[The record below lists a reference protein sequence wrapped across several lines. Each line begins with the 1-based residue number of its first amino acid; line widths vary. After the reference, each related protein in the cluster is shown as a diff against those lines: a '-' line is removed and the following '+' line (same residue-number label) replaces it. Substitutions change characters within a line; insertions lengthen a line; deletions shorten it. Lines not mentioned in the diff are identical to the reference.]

1 MVYLVFDRIYFRFY
15 YQEFIVK
22 YIIIQKDKKSKPMT
36 LEAFKKIKKTL
47 DARKEKYKVEIIRG

>member
-1 MVYLVFDRIYFRFY
+1 
-15 YQEFIVK
+15 
-22 YIIIQKDKKSKPMT
+22 MT

>member
-1 MVYLVFDRIYFRFY
+1 MVYLVFDRVYFRFY
-15 YQEFIVK
+15 YQGFIVK

>member
-47 DARKEKYKVEIIRG
+47 DERKDKYKVEIIRG

>member
-1 MVYLVFDRIYFRFY
+1 M
-15 YQEFIVK
+15 K

-47 DARKEKYKVEIIRG
+47 DERKDKYKVEIIRG